1 MGCTEPRRLHRMDEM
16 LTPKEVAKMLKVS
29 DFAIRKWLKEKKLR
43 GVKLGDLWRIRKQDL
58 DEFIN
63 NNLTEKPKNI

>member
-1 MGCTEPRRLHRMDEM
+1 MDEM